1 MDKTLSADNA
11 GIWIACS
18 TVHSSRSIPVLPFSA
33 KKDKSKFEHQ
43 HDLVYHAKWP
53 DCDDNYIGEVGRRLW
68 ECVCDHSGKDHKSHM
83 LKHSYEKA
91 HKNVSSEDW

>member
-1 MDKTLSADNA
+1 MQK
-11 GIWIACS
+11 
-18 TVHSSRSIPVLPFSA
+18 
-33 KKDKSKFEHQ
+33 KKDKAKFEHQ

-68 ECVCDHSGKDHKSHM
+68 EFVCDYSGEDHKSHM